1 MPLAVITLRQVIELL
16 VLIVVVHVVL
26 LGPVVVAV
34 IGAYNERIQNRA
46 DEPQV

>member
-16 VLIVVVHVVL
+16 VLIVVVHAVL

-34 IGAYNERIQNRA
+34 IGAYNERVQNQA
-46 DEPQV
+46 DPPRV